1 MFKDFDPN
9 GNGHLSLAEVDKN
22 IRDVLKIKVLFD
34 SKPAVIKA
42 FNFAK
47 SRGENNGEVG

>member
-22 IRDVLKIKVLFD
+22 MRDTLKMKALFD

-47 SRGENNGEVG
+47 NHGGKS